1 MAADCYIGEVSMFA
15 CNYAPRGSMFCAGQ
29 EISINQFTTLYA
41 ILGTTYGGD
50 GRTTFALPDLRGRAP
65 IHKGQRPGLSHYI
78 QGYSYGNCMAG
89 LSQTNLPPHS
99 HDLIAAGEPGNSI
112 DPNNNFLSQ
121 TDSRYDVD
129 IYTDP
134 NKIDTTMNPNFC

>member
-1 MAADCYIGEVSMFA
+1 M
-15 CNYAPRGSMFCAGQ
+15 
-29 EISINQFTTLYA
+29 
-41 ILGTTYGGD
+41 
-50 GRTTFALPDLRGRAP
+50 
-65 IHKGQRPGLSHYI
+65 
-78 QGYSYGNCMAG
+78 
-89 LSQTNLPPHS
+89 PPHS

-134 NKIDTTMNPNFC
+134 NKIDTTMNPISVESAGSASTTTIEIRSAYTCVNYVIWYDGSFPPRPD